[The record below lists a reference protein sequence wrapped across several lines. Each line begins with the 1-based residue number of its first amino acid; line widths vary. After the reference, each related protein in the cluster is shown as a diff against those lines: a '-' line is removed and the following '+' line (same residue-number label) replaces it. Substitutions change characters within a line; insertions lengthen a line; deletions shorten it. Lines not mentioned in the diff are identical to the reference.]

1 MSLMQQSPITLGRHI
16 IEEEHRHHPT
26 TGELSRLLM
35 QVAFVAK
42 ILAREI
48 GRAALVGQLGLVGE
62 KNATGDS
69 QKKLDVFANQTAVE
83 AFAET
88 GLVAGLVSE
97 ELAEVKQIA
106 TGARA
111 KYWLFT
117 DPLDGSSNTDING
130 SMGTIFGIYRRDGH
144 LPRDNKPLLRQGS
157 TQVVAGYVLYGTST
171 MLVYT
176 SGHGVNGFTLDREV
190 GEFLLSHENI
200 KCPQRGR
207 YYSANLGHYY
217 EWLPGVRKFIDYVE
231 ESDAVT
237 GRPMGL
243 RYSGALVA
251 DLHRILLD
259 GGIYFY
265 PADAA
270 HPDGKLRLT
279 YECAPLGFVVEQAGG
294 RASTGRRP
302 ILEIEPESIHQKSP
316 LAIGSVNDV
325 LLYEKFV
332 AEAKGAAQ

>member
-1 MSLMQQSPITLGRHI
+1 MHHSPVTLGRHV

-26 TGELSRLLM
+26 TGDLSRLLL

-69 QKKLDVFANQTAVE
+69 QKKLDVFANNTAVE

-88 GLVAGLVSE
+88 GLVAGMVSE
-97 ELAEVKQIA
+97 ELEQVKQIA
-106 TGARA
+106 TGAQA
-111 KYWLFT
+111 KYWLYT
-117 DPLDGSSNTDING
+117 DPLDGSSNTDTNG
-130 SMGTIFGIYRRDGH
+130 SMGTIFGIYRTSPTDRSEQ
-144 LPRDNKPLLRQGS
+144 PPLLRKGAE
-157 TQVVAGYVLYGTST
+157 QVVAGYVLYGTST

-176 SGHGVNGFTLDREV
+176 SGHGVNGFTLDREL
-190 GEFLLSHENI
+190 GEFLLSHQDI

-217 EWLPGVRKFIDYVE
+217 DWSPGVRKFIDYVE
-231 ESDAVT
+231 ESDPTT
-237 GRPMGL
+237 GRPLGL

-251 DLHRILLD
+251 DVHRILVD
-259 GGIYFY
+259 GGIYLY
-265 PADAA
+265 PPDAA
-270 HPDGKLRLT
+270 HRDGKLRLT

-294 RASTGRRP
+294 RANTGRGR
-302 ILEIEPESIHQKSP
+302 ILDIEPKSIHERAP

-325 LLYEKFV
+325 LLYEKFFS
-332 AEAKGAAQ
+332 EALGATG

>member
-1 MSLMQQSPITLGRHI
+1 MQQSPITLGRHI

-35 QVAFVAK
+35 QMAFMAK
-42 ILAREI
+42 ILSREI

-69 QKKLDVFANQTAVE
+69 QKKLDIFANNTAVE

-97 ELAEVKQIA
+97 ELEEVKHIA
-106 TGARA
+106 TGAQA
-111 KYWLFT
+111 KYWLYT
-117 DPLDGSSNTDING
+117 DPLDGSSNTDNNG
-130 SMGTIFGIYRRDGH
+130 SMGTIFGIYRREGTPASNDSR
-144 LPRDNKPLLRQGS
+144 PMLRKGAA
-157 TQVVAGYVLYGTST
+157 QVVAGYVLYGTST

-176 SGHGVNGFTLDREV
+176 SGHGVNGFTLDREL

-200 KCPQRGR
+200 QCPARGR

-231 ESDAVT
+231 ESDPAT
-237 GRPMGL
+237 SRPMGL

-251 DLHRILLD
+251 DLHRILVD
-259 GGIYFY
+259 GGIYLY

-270 HPDGKLRLT
+270 HRDGKLRLT
-279 YECAPLGFVVEQAGG
+279 YECAPLAFVVEQAGG
-294 RASTGRRP
+294 RASTGHKP

-325 LLYEKFV
+325 LLFEKFFADAMV
-332 AEAKGAAQ
+332 AAS

>member
-1 MSLMQQSPITLGRHI
+1 MQQSPITLGRHI

-62 KNATGDS
+62 RNATGDS
-69 QKKLDVFANQTAVE
+69 QKKLDVFANNTAVE

-97 ELAEVKQIA
+97 ELEEVKHIA
-106 TGARA
+106 TGAQA
-111 KYWLFT
+111 KYWLYT

-130 SMGTIFGIYRRDGH
+130 SMGTIFGIYRQDSGQAKGDKQ
-144 LPRDNKPLLRQGS
+144 LLLRKGAS
-157 TQVVAGYVLYGTST
+157 QVVAGYVLYGTST

-176 SGHGVNGFTLDREV
+176 SGHGVNGFTLDREL
-190 GEFLLSHENI
+190 GEFLLSHHDI
-200 KCPQRGR
+200 KCPKRGR

-217 EWLPGVRKFIDYVE
+217 EWAPGVRKYIDYVE
-231 ESDAVT
+231 ESDPPS
-237 GRPMGL
+237 GRPLGL

-251 DLHRILLD
+251 DLHRILVD
-259 GGIYFY
+259 GGIYLY

-270 HPDGKLRLT
+270 HRDGKLRLT
-279 YECAPLGFVVEQAGG
+279 YECAPLAFVVEQAGG
-294 RASTGRRP
+294 RAGTGRLR
-302 ILEIEPESIHQKSP
+302 ILDIEPESIHQKAP
-316 LAIGSVNDV
+316 LAIGSVDDV
-325 LLYEKFV
+325 LMYEKFV
-332 AEAKGAAQ
+332 AGAMSAAS

>member
-1 MSLMQQSPITLGRHI
+1 MQPSPITLGRHI

-42 ILAREI
+42 ILAPEI

-62 KNATGDS
+62 KNPTGDS

-97 ELAEVKQIA
+97 ELAEVKHIA
-106 TGARA
+106 TGAQA

-130 SMGTIFGIYRRDGH
+130 SMGTIFGVYRCDGGQSVG
-144 LPRDNKPLLRQGS
+144 DSTPLLRKGA

-176 SGHGVNGFTLDREV
+176 SGHGVNGFTLDREL

-200 KCPQRGR
+200 KCPARGR
-207 YYSANLGHYY
+207 YYSANLGHFY
-217 EWLPGVRKFIDYVE
+217 EWAPGVRKYIEYVE
-231 ESDAVT
+231 ESDLPT

-251 DLHRILLD
+251 DLHRILVD
-259 GGIYFY
+259 GGIYLY
-265 PADAA
+265 PADSA
-270 HPDGKLRLT
+270 HRDGKLRLT

-294 RASTGRRP
+294 RASTGRKP
-302 ILEIEPESIHQKSP
+302 ILEIEPESIHQRSQI
-316 LAIGSVNDV
+316 AIGSSQDV
-325 LLYEKFV
+325 LMFEKFV

>member
-1 MSLMQQSPITLGRHI
+1 MPQSPITLGRHI

-26 TGELSRLLM
+26 TGELSRLLL

-62 KNATGDS
+62 KNPTGDA
-69 QKKLDVFANQTAVE
+69 QKKLDVFANNTAVE

-88 GLVAGLVSE
+88 GLVAGLISE
-97 ELAEVKQIA
+97 ELEEVKQIA
-106 TGARA
+106 TGAQA

-130 SMGTIFGIYRRDGH
+130 SMGTIFGIYRNDGGASRDQ
-144 LPRDNKPLLRQGS
+144 KTLLRKGS

-171 MLVYT
+171 LLVYT
-176 SGHGVNGFTLDREV
+176 SGHGVNGFTLDREL

-200 KCPQRGR
+200 KCPARGR

-217 EWLPGVRKFIDYVE
+217 EWAQGVRKFIDYVE
-231 ESDAVT
+231 ESDPAT
-237 GRPMGL
+237 GRPLGL

-251 DLHRILLD
+251 DLHRILVD
-259 GGIYFY
+259 GGIYLY

-270 HPDGKLRLT
+270 HRDGKLRLT
-279 YECAPLGFVVEQAGG
+279 YECAPLAFVVEQAGG
-294 RASTGRRP
+294 RASTGHKP
-302 ILEIEPESIHQKSP
+302 ILEIEPESIHQKSQ
-316 LAIGSVNDV
+316 LAIGSTED
-325 LLYEKFV
+325 LALYEKFV
-332 AEAKGAAQ
+332 AGAARAAS